1 MALTIHYLLSGC
13 YFKPR
18 LMMWGFFRGFPM
30 KLLQKLYHHKNA
42 SSKAISLERKV
53 IKTITP
59 P

>member
-1 MALTIHYLLSGC
+1 MALTIHYLLSSC

-42 SSKAISLERKV
+42 SSKAIQS
-53 IKTITP
+53 
-59 P
+59 